1 MPQSSEYALLDLP
14 SPQLVILKESRTGET
29 HPSPHQHKLRSD
41 ESTTCCVS
49 NVRPS
54 ADMAS
59 NRLEAANA
67 GIDQPHSQP

>member
-29 HPSPHQHKLRSD
+29 HPSPHQHKLTSD
-41 ESTTCCVS
+41 ESTTCCAA

-54 ADMAS
+54 GDMAS
-59 NRLEAANA
+59 DGRKAANA